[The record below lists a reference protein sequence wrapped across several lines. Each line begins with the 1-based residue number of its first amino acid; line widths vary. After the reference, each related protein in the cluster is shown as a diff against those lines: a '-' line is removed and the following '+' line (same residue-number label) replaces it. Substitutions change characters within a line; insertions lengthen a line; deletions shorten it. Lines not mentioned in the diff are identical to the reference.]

1 MYSEYLNEINKKET
15 SELLV
20 SLRLFAKEND
30 VPVITN
36 DGIHFLN
43 QIIKLRNA
51 QSILEI
57 GSAIGYSSINMATYN
72 KDITITTIERNEKMI
87 NYAKEN
93 IEKSGFKDRITLIEG
108 DALEVDETTLDTYDL
123 IFIDAAKAQSSKF
136 FNKYKK
142 NLSDK
147 GVIVTDNLI
156 FHGLVVAEIKDRN
169 LKQLVRKIDTFNHF
183 VVDQED
189 FDSYIYNV
197 GDGMSISIKKWDDN

>member
-1 MYSEYLNEINKKET
+1 MYSEYLNKINKEET

-20 SLRLFAKEND
+20 SLRLFALEND
-30 VPVITN
+30 VPIVTN

-43 QIIKLRNA
+43 QIIKLRNVKT
-51 QSILEI
+51 ILEV

-72 KDITITTIERNEKMI
+72 QDVHITTIERNPDMI
-87 NYAKEN
+87 ELAKKN
-93 IEKSGFKDRITLIEG
+93 IIKSGYQDRITLIEG
-108 DALEVDETTLDTYDL
+108 DALDVDETELGSFDL
-123 IFIDAAKAQSSKF
+123 VFIDAAKAQSTKF

-142 NLSDK
+142 NLTER

-156 FHGLVVAEIKDRN
+156 FHGLVVAEIRDRN

-189 FDSYIYNV
+189 FDTYVYGI
-197 GDGMSISIKKWDDN
+197 GDGMSVSIKK